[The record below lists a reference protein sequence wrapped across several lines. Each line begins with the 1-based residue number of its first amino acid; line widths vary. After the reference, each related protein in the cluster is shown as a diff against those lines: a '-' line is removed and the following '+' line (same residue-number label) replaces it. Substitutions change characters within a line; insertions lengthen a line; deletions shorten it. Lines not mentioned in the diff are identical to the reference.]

1 MTHPAPLAANYCTLD
16 AGLIRLA
23 GKGADLVNGMTS
35 HAPMVIEALCALN
48 RSEAVAPWLDRHLD
62 RVLDRPSPTHRSVDL
77 DHPET
82 DLGQE
87 DRFEDWAQAFA
98 RQLTQ
103 TPWPQ
108 VVNLWVDRLAP
119 SASAAATHGLIRTAH
134 AVRALGQATTPPRL
148 RELADALATW
158 ACTAQTLSVGEAE
171 GIVALRPQLAIS
183 KVKTLP
189 EALKRATGSIT
200 GGLAQLV
207 DWPPFAADIHRID
220 ASGDLTRLFD
230 DMGETFAALYLA
242 NARDDFRHI
251 VFVHAI
257 TVTEAARG
265 LAHHL
270 DEGQARRL
278 ARHVWHVGC
287 GLYVRFGTEPLA
299 PVRGLQADDR
309 LEALDQL
316 RDAAVASGDDHAIKL
331 VQACLARHHARP
343 SPAHLMAA
351 RKALDLFALSG

>member
-1 MTHPAPLAANYCTLD
+1 MTHPAPLPVDYSVLD
-16 AGLIRLA
+16 AGLIRLV

-48 RSEAVAPWLDRHLD
+48 RPDAVAPWLDRHLD
-62 RVLDRPSPTHRSVDL
+62 RVLDRPPPTCQPVDL
-77 DHPET
+77 DQPEAA
-82 DLGQE
+82 LGQE
-87 DRFEDWAQAFA
+87 DRFEDWAQAFT
-98 RQLTQ
+98 RQLLQ
-103 TPWPQ
+103 APWPQ

-148 RELADALATW
+148 RELADALAAW
-158 ACTAQTLSVGEAE
+158 ACTAQALPLGDAE
-171 GIVALRPQLAIS
+171 GIVAQRPQLAIL
-183 KVKTLP
+183 VKTLP
-189 EALKRATGSIT
+189 EALRRPTASIT
-200 GGLAQLV
+200 GGLAQLA

-242 NARDDFRHI
+242 NALDGFSHI

-270 DEGQARRL
+270 DEAQARRL

-287 GLYVRFGTEPLA
+287 GLFARFGTQA
-299 PVRGLQADDR
+299 PILLRGLTAEDS

-331 VQACLARHHARP
+331 VQTCLQRHHARP
-343 SPAHLMAA
+343 SPAHLLAA
-351 RKALDLFALSG
+351 RKALDQFAFSG